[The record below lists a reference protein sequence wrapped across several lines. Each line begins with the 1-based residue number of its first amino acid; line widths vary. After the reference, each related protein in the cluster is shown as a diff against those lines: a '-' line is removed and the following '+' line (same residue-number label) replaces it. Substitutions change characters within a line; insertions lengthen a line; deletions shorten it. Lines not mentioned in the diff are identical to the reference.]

1 MCILIMSNATQ
12 ESTPGYNCRLTISFN
27 YDRNGRKVAYYYSR
41 SLTGGSLMGRKIRMP
56 VGDAVLFVAQGQA
69 DEV

>member
-1 MCILIMSNATQ
+1 MNRATK
-12 ESTPGYNCRLTISFN
+12 ETTPGYNCRLTISFS

-41 SLTGGSLMGRKIRMP
+41 SLTSGSLMGRKIRMP
-56 VGDAVLFVAQGQA
+56 IGDATLFVAQGQA